1 MSSQR
6 DELIAEFAKLQEFS
20 QAFNYE
26 HDNER
31 EIAIVGCAYIESLL
45 GDILVATFLD
55 DRSEV
60 KNLIGEA
67 GPLNGLVARARLLYL
82 LGVIHELVYKDIKII
97 GKIRNEFAHK
107 VSASFADDR
116 IKDLCR
122 NLKWYE
128 FNLFMKPPAEAT
140 ARDIYQVGVNQVVAH
155 LGALPGLQRY
165 NRAQRD

>member
-6 DELIAEFAKLQEFS
+6 DDLIADFAKLAEFS
-20 QAFNYE
+20 QAFDYG
-26 HDNER
+26 HDNDR

-60 KNLIGEA
+60 KSLIGEA
-67 GPLNGLVARARLLYL
+67 GPLTGLVARAPLLYL
-82 LGVIHELVYKDIKII
+82 LGVIHELVYKDIKAI

-107 VSASFADDR
+107 VSASFADDKIR
-116 IKDLCR
+116 ELCKK
-122 NLKWYE
+122 LKWHE

-155 LGALPGLQRY
+155 LGALPGLRKL
-165 NRAQRD
+165 NRVQRD